1 MFVWF
6 FSLYIHFTYSNKFL
20 LLPPGQHPRNINLIL
35 IICISVPLLNHWYCN
50 IYESKEMKAEGN
62 DTWGSTCRTELKV
75 KASADVGPPEGS
87 WASGKVRVLF
97 FWLWH
102 ELAPEKEELVKN
114 LCGPQTSLF
123 IKWGDQ
129 TVRSSSKLLQFYNTK
144 SYYVFKFLIL
154 NTMNNWSKQL
164 NVQTL

>member
-1 MFVWF
+1 MPKVTEAVNSRTGFKG
-6 FSLYIHFTYSNKFL
+6 SLTTE
-20 LLPPGQHPRNINLIL
+20 GEGEVR
-35 IICISVPLLNHWYCN
+35 C
-50 IYESKEMKAEGN
+50 KEMKAEGN

-123 IKWGDQ
+123 IK
-129 TVRSSSKLLQFYNTK
+129 
-144 SYYVFKFLIL
+144 
-154 NTMNNWSKQL
+154 
-164 NVQTL
+164 